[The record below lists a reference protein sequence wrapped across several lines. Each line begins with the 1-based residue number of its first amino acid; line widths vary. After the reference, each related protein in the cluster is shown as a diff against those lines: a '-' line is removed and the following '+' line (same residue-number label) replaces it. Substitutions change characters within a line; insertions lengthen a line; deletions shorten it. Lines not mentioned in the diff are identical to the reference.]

1 MSKQN
6 SRIYG
11 FDSFRLDVSNR
22 TLLRDGTPVP
32 LQAKAFDM
40 LVVLIENGGRLIG
53 KEELF
58 RRVWPDQ
65 IVEESNLTVQV
76 SAIRRALGD
85 NKDDPH
91 YIITVPGHGYHFSGN
106 VLHSRNEGEELAIN
120 PNSRLVIGAETE
132 KGTAQGSS
140 VGSGNALEL
149 KGGSIVG
156 EDARAT
162 VQNLETARSTSSAK
176 PLTVERRRYH
186 KGAVITLSVLL
197 IVAAATLV
205 YLWYFP
211 RAEKTKINSIAI
223 LPFTNVGDDPDA
235 EYLSDGL
242 TESLINKLSTL
253 TNLRVTARTTA
264 FTFKGRSVDPRE
276 VGRTLGVD
284 ALLTGQVTQ
293 RGDALSIQVDLI
305 RVSDGSQLWGEHYQ
319 RKLSDILSM
328 QDEIAKE
335 ISATMKLKL
344 TGEEELRL
352 SERYTKNVEAYQLYL
367 KGRYFWNKVTEES
380 VKKSIECFNEAID
393 KDPNFALA
401 YAGLA
406 DSYILDSF
414 IGMVSP
420 AESYGKAKAP
430 AIRALEI
437 DNKLGDA
444 HATLA
449 LILTWYEWNW
459 AAGEAEFKRAVELSP
474 NSATA
479 HQAYGRALYM
489 IGRFDESLAELKRA
503 KELDPLSIIIDA
515 DLESVF
521 FFSRQYDEAIKQNR
535 KILEID
541 SRFVFAYLDLSIALE
556 QSGKSR
562 EAITELQKA
571 LSLESEN
578 PFVLSLLG
586 HTYARMGEKKK
597 AEDILQQL
605 QELSQRKY
613 VSPMHLARI
622 YASLGNREQAFELL
636 EQGYQGRDYNLPFL
650 HVDPSFEDLRSDLR
664 YSDLVRRIGLP

>member
-1 MSKQN
+1 MSEQN
-6 SRIYG
+6 RRIYG
-11 FDSFRLDVSNR
+11 FDNFRLDVSNR
-22 TLLRDGTPVP
+22 TLLRDGAPVF

-40 LVVLIENGGRLIG
+40 LVALIESGGQLTA
-53 KEELF
+53 KDELF
-58 RRVWPDQ
+58 SRVWPDQ
-65 IVEESNLTVQV
+65 TVEESNLTVQV

-91 YIITVPGHGYHFSGN
+91 YIITVPGHGYRFGGT
-106 VLHSRNEGEELAIN
+106 LL
-120 PNSRLVIGAETE
+120 RLNG
-132 KGTAQGSS
+132 
-140 VGSGNALEL
+140 
-149 KGGSIVG
+149 
-156 EDARAT
+156 T
-162 VQNLETARSTSSAK
+162 VQNAELGGSTSSANDLIVK
-176 PLTVERRRYH
+176 IERHR
-186 KGAVITLSVLL
+186 KSAAIALAVLL
-197 IVAAATLV
+197 MAAAAMALF
-205 YLWYFP
+205 WYFP
-211 RAEKTKINSIAI
+211 RVQKTEIHSIAI
-223 LPFTNVGDDPDA
+223 LPFTNVGADPEA

-242 TESLINKLSTL
+242 SESLINSLSSL
-253 TNLRVTARTTA
+253 PKLRVTARTTA

-319 RKLSDILSM
+319 RKFSDILSM
-328 QDEIAKE
+328 QDEIARE
-335 ISATMKLKL
+335 ISAKMKLKL
-344 TGEEELRL
+344 TGEEEQRL
-352 SERYTKNVEAYQLYL
+352 SEQYTKNVEAYQLYL
-367 KGRYFWNKVTEES
+367 KGRYFWNKVTEDS
-380 VKKSIECFNEAID
+380 VTKSIECFNQAID

-437 DNKLGDA
+437 DNNLGDA

-459 AAGEAEFKRAVELSP
+459 AAGESEFKRAVELSP

-503 KELDPLSIIIDA
+503 KDLDPLSIIIDA

-521 FFSRQYDEAIKQNR
+521 FFSRRYDEAIKQNR
-535 KILEID
+535 KILDMD
-541 SRFVFAYLDLSIALE
+541 SRFVFAYIDLSIALE
-556 QSGKSR
+556 KSGKSQ

-578 PFVLSLLG
+578 PFVLSLIG
-586 HTYARMGEKKK
+586 YTYARMGESEK
-597 AEDILQQL
+597 AGDILRQL
-605 QELSQRKY
+605 KELSQRKY
-613 VSPMHLARI
+613 VSPMLLARV
-622 YASLGNREQAFELL
+622 YVSLGDRDHAFESL

-650 HVDPSFEDLRSDLR
+650 HVDPTFDNLRSDPR
-664 YSDLVRRIGLP
+664 FSVLVRRIGLP